1 MLARL
6 QPCCP
11 TADDAAHP
19 PPARAPAETDSLE
32 QEEDPMWEPRL
43 VPNNAKLATTS
54 RTLAARRA
62 PPSAGRGAEV
72 KVEAVGSEDTEDMD
86 MDR

>member
-1 MLARL
+1 
-6 QPCCP
+6 
-11 TADDAAHP
+11 
-19 PPARAPAETDSLE
+19 
-32 QEEDPMWEPRL
+32 MWEPRL